1 MGCFWAYFLFSRIA
15 QTMLGVGVLVLL
27 VHGLKGIA
35 ILFVSLLVAGYA
47 TEWRIRT
54 RETFPQLSGR
64 SEAFTASEHV
74 SRETAHIPW
83 RREVKGFSMAP
94 LAARLIGGELIG
106 LALGVGAL
114 LLVVAAFAWLGG
126 LLQ

>member
-15 QTMLGVGVLVLL
+15 QTLLGVGMLVLL

-35 ILFVSLLVAGYA
+35 ILFVSLLTAGFA
-47 TEWRIRT
+47 TEWRMRT
-54 RETFPQLSGR
+54 REAIPHMTISP
-64 SEAFTASEHV
+64 EAFTPSEHV

-94 LAARLIGGELIG
+94 PAARLIGGELIG
-106 LALGVGAL
+106 LGLGIAAL
-114 LLVVAAFAWLGG
+114 LLIVGTLAWLGG
-126 LLQ
+126 LFL

>member
-15 QTMLGVGVLVLL
+15 QTLLGIGVLVLL

-35 ILFVSLLVAGYA
+35 ILFVSLLAAGYA
-47 TEWRIRT
+47 TEWRMRT
-54 RETFPQLSGR
+54 RDPMPYLSGGTE
-64 SEAFTASEHV
+64 SFTASEHV

-94 LAARLIGGELIG
+94 QAARLIVGELIG
-106 LALGVGAL
+106 LALGVGVL
-114 LLVVAAFAWLGG
+114 LLFVVMLAWLGG
-126 LLQ
+126 LLH

>member
-47 TEWRIRT
+47 TEWRMRS
-54 RETFPQLSGR
+54 RDAVPRLAAR
-64 SEAFTASEHV
+64 SEVFTASEHV

-94 LAARLIGGELIG
+94 PAARLVGGELIG
-106 LALGVGAL
+106 LCVGVAALLLIVGAL
-114 LLVVAAFAWLGG
+114 AWLGG
-126 LLQ
+126 LLL